1 MEDWLEL
8 KQMANTQR
16 FEADDINWDDED
28 DCLTLNC
35 QLVMKVY
42 NDREIRKILKKNGYV
57 VIRTTGDH
65 NIWEHTVTGDRL
77 SLNYNKV
84 NRMVW
89 QRLVKEHN
97 IDCKFQA
104 YMFLGLVVWLRCD
117 NEVTL
122 F

>member
-1 MEDWLEL
+1 
-8 KQMANTQR
+8 
-16 FEADDINWDDED
+16 
-28 DCLTLNC
+28 
-35 QLVMKVY
+35 MKVY

-97 IDCKFQA
+97 IDCKF
-104 YMFLGLVVWLRCD
+104 
-117 NEVTL
+117 
-122 F
+122 